1 MRPLSTI
8 MVAGFGLA
16 VVLALLALQAA
27 SVCRDWAF
35 VDRNTG
41 SRKGYREWWFG
52 WRTGAWYQ
60 ESALEAFMPAEHL
73 TDLRQDWV
81 SYAGT
86 GRSMFGTVTLRGH
99 GRPGPILSLV
109 PDVLG
114 RYCRSASAADK
125 RRFYDVL
132 ASHDEPRI
140 RATIGR
146 VTETILNTGP
156 EITAPTGAAT
166 NKAPSAAGSPR

>member
-1 MRPLSTI
+1 MRTRSTV
-8 MVAGFGLA
+8 MVAGLVLA
-16 VVLALLALQAA
+16 VALALLALPAV

-35 VDRNTG
+35 VDRNTS
-41 SRKGYREWWFG
+41 SRKGYREWLFG

-60 ESALEAFMPAEHL
+60 ESALEAFMRAKHPA
-73 TDLRQDWV
+73 DLRQDWV

-86 GRSMFGTVTLRGH
+86 GRSVFGTVTLRGH

-132 ASHDEPRI
+132 ASHDEQRI
-140 RATIGR
+140 RETIGR
-146 VTETILNTGP
+146 VTETILNKGP
-156 EITAPTGAAT
+156 EMTAPAGAAT